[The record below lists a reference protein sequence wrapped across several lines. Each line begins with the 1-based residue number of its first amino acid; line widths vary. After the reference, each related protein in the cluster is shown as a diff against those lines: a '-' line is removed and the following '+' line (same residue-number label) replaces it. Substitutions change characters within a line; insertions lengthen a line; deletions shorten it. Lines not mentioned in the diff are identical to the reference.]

1 MNTHESLRT
10 KKRRKT
16 EQRPTA
22 QIKLDLCKLQN
33 YKMKES
39 ISARRENNR
48 NQYVNLIQ
56 NFSSNKKNRIKSNKN
71 SFSQKNNLGFNYAKD
86 DDSRKYSFE
95 VNQTKSRKFMKRF
108 SMKASNE
115 NSTNIVS
122 NLLNN
127 SSNFGINNLL
137 ENNIIKTIKDM
148 KNQIEKKNKMFE
160 KTNTILPS
168 NIKFKKSSTPNL
180 LIFSSKKKKTNKKK
194 MNSSLLIEEYL
205 IQDESLSFKVNSS
218 KRRSKSF
225 DLSEQNKNKLMN
237 DIKINI
243 FERIT
248 KNNLIGIYDNNLEDL
263 DEDSDN
269 NNEKKDGYSF
279 HPNSNIIFIFD
290 LLLIMANLYSI
301 IFIPLNI
308 VKHIDIREKKNI
320 FEEIINYLNDI
331 IYLVDFILS
340 FFRGYYNFEMNI
352 ILNNKKILMNY
363 LSHHFITDLLESIP
377 IFSIIRKFMKSSN
390 IAYSYEGTNTL
401 QFIATFSLFIKPFKV
416 FKIIGKKQNKALEDF
431 YSYISENYYL
441 EELIKFIIYFFI
453 FFSFMHLFVCLH
465 LFLSL
470 QSYPNWVIH
479 INLINGTFF
488 EKYIASFYFMVTTIT
503 TVGYGDIVCVSIIER
518 IYHIILLVIGTLL
531 YTFLVSKIGNY
542 LRNQSHEQI
551 KLDKDL
557 NILENIR
564 VTHPSM
570 PFQLYSKIKSHLLSI
585 FNKRKKVGISLLI
598 NGVPDAIKNDL
609 LLKIYSN
616 VINGFI
622 IFKDVNNS
630 NFVLQVLTSFIP
642 ITSKKEEIIVLEG
655 ELIQN
660 VIFVKDGRLSM
671 EIAINLDDP
680 YKSIQEYL
688 ENNFIGISKQGEIK
702 NYNYSKRVS
711 VELDNKINNYENLKS
726 KIDTII
732 LNNLKK
738 TNVSNSQLD
747 NNGISVDLGRLDFTR
762 NDIKENKNSNN
773 YQIIK
778 IIDFRKNEHYGDVH
792 IFSEQPSPFTVKV
805 KSRIAELFLLRKNDA
820 INISKN
826 FQNIWKRI
834 HNKSYHNLVSIKK
847 LTIKTLKHYY
857 DTHFYIKNKKDTHLE
872 FNLDATRNSDLS
884 FLESKLNASKSRNLG
899 FNNKL
904 NKESTKL
911 IPQNKNQISNN
922 NSVKRK
928 SSTENKIKAKN
939 SGKSFDKD
947 LNLSN
952 SSLNSI
958 SINNTSIFEFP
969 NPKAKDLLSSTEK
982 NTKNKKSNTLRVSPK
997 DSNII
1002 NKKKTFDNSSFIVDN
1017 SFNLISLKNLIKI
1030 NRNRETLQNETINNE
1045 KYSEISQRNI
1055 LKTLDVSFSCQSE
1068 NNDDTLKYFKD
1079 NTNNAKNINS
1089 TNIITLKDINQS
1101 FSKKIKKNMK
1111 KRKKFQK
1118 LKELLKLQRFK
1129 INKNILELYSKR
1141 KYNLYNTAIIS
1152 KNKNFSQIID
1162 PSSRE
1167 TKNISLNEYKN
1178 NKFSINFLKE
1188 ERNESFQIKASYK
1201 NMNKLT
1207 KGEITHNKKYINLL
1221 ENLIEIVNKSILN
1234 EENIEKILSINSQKL
1249 KIENNVE
1256 KYSNSRSDKL
1266 ENEKNKNKD
1275 LFSEGINASS
1285 SGFKYNNNYEINK
1298 KNKYNNELL
1307 IGNKINKTYKSSFG
1321 FFELDNYVNN
1331 KFNSFKNNN
1340 KDFQLKEISMHNG
1353 INSKIIQRDID
1364 DKKLYKTK
1372 IFNNVAKQEQINNE
1386 KTFSS
1391 NELYESDNRISF
1403 KNENRLLFLNKKLD
1417 NSNSKA
1423 IQMNIPFKEKEK
1435 NCIVY

>member
-1 MNTHESLRT
+1 
-10 KKRRKT
+10 
-16 EQRPTA
+16 
-22 QIKLDLCKLQN
+22 
-33 YKMKES
+33 
-39 ISARRENNR
+39 
-48 NQYVNLIQ
+48 
-56 NFSSNKKNRIKSNKN
+56 
-71 SFSQKNNLGFNYAKD
+71 
-86 DDSRKYSFE
+86 
-95 VNQTKSRKFMKRF
+95 
-108 SMKASNE
+108 
-115 NSTNIVS
+115 
-122 NLLNN
+122 
-127 SSNFGINNLL
+127 
-137 ENNIIKTIKDM
+137 
-148 KNQIEKKNKMFE
+148 
-160 KTNTILPS
+160 
-168 NIKFKKSSTPNL
+168 
-180 LIFSSKKKKTNKKK
+180 

-205 IQDESLSFKVNSS
+205 IQDESLSFNAMPS
-218 KRRSKSF
+218 KKRSKSF
-225 DLSEQNKNKLMN
+225 DISEQNKNKLMN
-237 DIKINI
+237 DIKKNI
-243 FERIT
+243 YERIA
-248 KNNLIGIYDNNLEDL
+248 KNNLIDIYDNNLEDL
-263 DEDSDN
+263 DEDSDD
-269 NNEKKDGYSF
+269 NEKNDGFSF
-279 HPNSNIIFIFD
+279 NPNSNIIFIFD

-301 IFIPLNI
+301 IFIPLII
-308 VKHIDIREKKNI
+308 VKHKDIREKKNI

-331 IYLVDFILS
+331 IFLADFIIS

-352 ILNNKKILMNY
+352 IRSNKEILMNY

-377 IFSIIRKFMKSSN
+377 IFSIIRIFMKSSN
-390 IAYSYEGTNTL
+390 IVYSYECTNTL

-431 YSYISENYYL
+431 YSYVSENYYL
-441 EELIKFIIYFFI
+441 EKLIEFMMYFFI

-488 EKYIASFYFMVTTIT
+488 EKYIASFYFMITTIT

-542 LRNQSHEQI
+542 LRDQSHEQI
-551 KLDKDL
+551 KLNKDL
-557 NILENIR
+557 SILENIR

-570 PFQLYSKIKSHLLSI
+570 PFKLYSKIKSHLLSI

-622 IFKDVNNS
+622 IFKNVNNS

-642 ITSKKEEIIVLEG
+642 ITSKKEEVIILEG

-660 VIFVKDGRLSM
+660 VIFVKDGTLSM
-671 EIAINLDDP
+671 EITINLDDP
-680 YKSIQEYL
+680 YKSIQNYM
-688 ENNFIGISKQGEIK
+688 ENNFIGISKQEEIK
-702 NYNYSKRVS
+702 NNNYSRKISIEV
-711 VELDNKINNYENLKS
+711 DNKINNYKFLKS
-726 KIDTII
+726 KIDTVI

-738 TNVSNSQLD
+738 TNISNSQLD

-762 NDIKENKNSNN
+762 NDIKENKNINN

-820 INISKN
+820 IRISNN
-826 FQNIWKRI
+826 FKNIWKRI

-857 DTHFYIKNKKDTHLE
+857 DTHFYNKKRKETHLE

-884 FLESKLNASKSRNLG
+884 FLESKLNNSKSRNLG
-899 FNNKL
+899 YNNKL
-904 NKESTKL
+904 NKEPQK
-911 IPQNKNQISNN
+911 IKPQNQKQILKN
-922 NSVKRK
+922 NSKKRK
-928 SSTENKIKAKN
+928 SFTENKIKAKS

-969 NPKAKDLLSSTEK
+969 NSKAKDLLPETEK
-982 NTKNKKSNTLRVSPK
+982 KSKNKNSNTLQIPRK

-1002 NKKKTFDNSSFIVDN
+1002 NKNKSFDNANFIVDN
-1017 SFNLISLKNLIKI
+1017 SFNLMSLKTLIKI
-1030 NRNRETLQNETINNE
+1030 NRNRAKLQNVTINNE
-1045 KYSEISQRNI
+1045 NYSEKKQTNI
-1055 LKTLDVSFSCQSE
+1055 RKTLDVSFSCQSE
-1068 NNDDTLKYFKD
+1068 DNNNTLKYLKD
-1079 NTNNAKNINS
+1079 STDNAKNINN

-1101 FSKKIKKNMK
+1101 FSKKIKNNMK

-1118 LKELLKLQRFK
+1118 LKELLRFQRFK

-1152 KNKNFSQIID
+1152 KNKNLSKIID
-1162 PSSRE
+1162 SSSSE
-1167 TKNISLNEYKN
+1167 TINVSLNEYKN
-1178 NKFSINFLKE
+1178 YKFSINFLKE
-1188 ERNESFQIKASYK
+1188 TRSESFQIEASYK
-1201 NMNKLT
+1201 NINKLT

-1221 ENLIEIVNKSILN
+1221 ETLIEIVNKSVLN
-1234 EENIEKILSINSQKL
+1234 EENIEKNFSINFEKL
-1249 KIENNVE
+1249 KINNDE
-1256 KYSNSRSDKL
+1256 IYSNFRSVEL
-1266 ENEKNKNKD
+1266 QNEKNKNKD
-1275 LFSEGINASS
+1275 LLSERINACS
-1285 SGFKYNNNYEINK
+1285 SGSKYNNIRIGEENDYNNNYGINK
-1298 KNKYNNELL
+1298 KNNNEFLKE
-1307 IGNKINKTYKSSFG
+1307 NKINKTNKSLFRSFE
-1321 FFELDNYVNN
+1321 FDNYVNN
-1331 KFNSFKNNN
+1331 KFNGFKNNN
-1340 KDFQLKEISMHNG
+1340 KDFQLKEISMHNR

-1364 DKKLYKTK
+1364 DKKLYKPK
-1372 IFNNVAKQEQINNE
+1372 ISDNITKQEQINNG

-1391 NELYESDNRISF
+1391 NELYESENRISF
-1403 KNENRLLFLNKKLD
+1403 KNENRLLFLNKKHD
-1417 NSNSKA
+1417 NSNSKT
-1423 IQMNIPFKEKEK
+1423 ISMDIPFKEKEK